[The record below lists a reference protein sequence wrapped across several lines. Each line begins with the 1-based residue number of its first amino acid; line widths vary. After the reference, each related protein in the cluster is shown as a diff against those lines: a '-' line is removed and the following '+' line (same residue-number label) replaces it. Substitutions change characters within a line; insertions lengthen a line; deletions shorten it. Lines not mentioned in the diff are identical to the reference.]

1 MNARDVMTPDQ
12 IAGLVH
18 GAKDISAASGKIAY
32 VYFDKNGEWHISTKR
47 PGNMW
52 VIRAYPEGRTEGLG
66 MWADA
71 IKAILYQKPIPENW
85 HENPDY

>member
-12 IAGLVH
+12 IAGLVR
-18 GAKDISAASGKIAY
+18 GAQEIASSAGKIAY
-32 VYFDKNGEWHISTKR
+32 VYFDSSGEWHISTKR

-52 VIRAYPEGRTEGLG
+52 VIRAYPEGLIEGRG

-71 IKAILYQKPIPENW
+71 IKERTYPKPIMENW